1 MTTWPAASTPCTWKT
16 DFAMSRPIVVIVC
29 MDAPPNRGSL
39 NSAHIFGTHVP
50 VEEPS
55 TASLPDSCSAST
67 QLLYPITSSASCP
80 RRNPALPRAPHR
92 GRESRLAGRHLVRP
106 NDDLFAVLPLDRHR
120 FVSGLV
126 APLIDGEIA
135 KDRLRLEGEQRSPQ
149 LFRIET

>member
-55 TASLPDSCSAST
+55 TASLPDSCTAALGSSIRSPHRRHVLAGTPHYRVLHIGVGSRA
-67 QLLYPITSSASCP
+67 LPVATSSGQMTTCLPSCHWIVT
-80 RRNPALPRAPHR
+80 AL
-92 GRESRLAGRHLVRP
+92 
-106 NDDLFAVLPLDRHR
+106 
-120 FVSGLV
+120 
-126 APLIDGEIA
+126 
-135 KDRLRLEGEQRSPQ
+135 
-149 LFRIET
+149 

>member
-55 TASLPDSCSAST
+55 TASKPAVSSRSKTSA
-67 QLLYPITSSASCP
+67 LFD
-80 RRNPALPRAPHR
+80 
-92 GRESRLAGRHLVRP
+92 HLI
-106 NDDLFAVLPLDRHR
+106 
-120 FVSGLV
+120 G
-126 APLIDGEIA
+126 G
-135 KDRLRLEGEQRSPQ
+135 GEQRWWHGEAQHPCRRVIDDK
-149 LFRIET
+149 L